1 VVSRLFD
8 HNLYDTFIN
17 KYMGLYWGCVI
28 IVFTDQKRMETT
40 GVDGVRRFGATCL
53 YTEDAGYTF
62 F

>member
-1 VVSRLFD
+1 
-8 HNLYDTFIN
+8 
-17 KYMGLYWGCVI
+17 MGLYWGCVI

-40 GVDGVRRFGATCL
+40 GVDGVRRFGVTCV